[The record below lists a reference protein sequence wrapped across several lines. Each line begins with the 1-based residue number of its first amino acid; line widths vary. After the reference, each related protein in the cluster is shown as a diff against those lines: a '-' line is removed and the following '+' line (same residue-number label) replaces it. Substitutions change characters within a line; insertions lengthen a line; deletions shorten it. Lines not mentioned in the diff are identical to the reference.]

1 MTAAKKSAKKAVAKK
16 TPGKRRPAAKKAAKK
31 AVAKKTPGKKRP
43 AVKKAKKAVAKKTP
57 GKKRPAAKKA
67 AKKAVAKKT
76 SGKKASA
83 VKKAV
88 KSKTNNPQAGVQ
100 ELDLVEIESE
110 DVDEYGNV
118 VVDDIVALV
127 DNEGNIIAIDET
139 SQR

>member
-1 MTAAKKSAKKAVAKK
+1 MT
-16 TPGKRRPAAKKAAKK
+16 
-31 AVAKKTPGKKRP
+31 
-43 AVKKAKKAVAKKTP
+43 
-57 GKKRPAAKKA
+57 AAKKA

-76 SGKKASA
+76 SGKKRPAA
-83 VKKAV
+83 KKAV

-100 ELDLVEIESE
+100 ELDLVEIETE

-139 SQR
+139 VTALTPNDEVIVNETVSLVGDDGELHATVEDVTVLEI

>member
-1 MTAAKKSAKKAVAKK
+1 MTAAKKS
-16 TPGKRRPAAKKAAKK
+16 
-31 AVAKKTPGKKRP
+31 
-43 AVKKAKKAVAKKTP
+43 
-57 GKKRPAAKKA
+57 

-100 ELDLVEIESE
+100 ELDLVEIETE

-118 VVDDIVALV
+118 VVEDIVALV
-127 DNEGNIIAIDET
+127 DGEGNIIAIDEAVT
-139 SQR
+139 ALTPNDEVIVNETISLVGDDGELHATVEDVTVLEI

>member
-16 TPGKRRPAAKKAAKK
+16 TSGKKRAAAKKS
-31 AVAKKTPGKKRP
+31 
-43 AVKKAKKAVAKKTP
+43 
-57 GKKRPAAKKA
+57 

-100 ELDLVEIESE
+100 ELELVEIETE

-118 VVDDIVALV
+118 VVEDIVALV
-127 DNEGNIIAIDET
+127 DGEGNIIAIDEAVT
-139 SQR
+139 ALTPNDEVIVNETISLVGDDGELHATVEDVTVLEI

>member
-1 MTAAKKSAKKAVAKK
+1 MT
-16 TPGKRRPAAKKAAKK
+16 AAKKAAK
-31 AVAKKTPGKKRP
+31 AVAEKTS
-43 AVKKAKKAVAKKTP
+43 

-67 AKKAVAKKT
+67 AKAVAKKT
-76 SGKKASA
+76 SGKKRPAA
-83 VKKAV
+83 KKAA

>member
-1 MTAAKKSAKKAVAKK
+1 MTAAKKS
-16 TPGKRRPAAKKAAKK
+16 
-31 AVAKKTPGKKRP
+31 
-43 AVKKAKKAVAKKTP
+43 AKKAVAKKTP

-100 ELDLVEIESE
+100 ELDLVEIETE

-127 DNEGNIIAIDET
+127 DDEGNIIAIDET
-139 SQR
+139 VTALTPNDEVIVNETISLVGDDGELHATVEDVTVLEI